1 MNLLIVISSMNSGG
15 AERVAAN
22 LANHWAGKGWN
33 VIVVTIYSVELDFYQ
48 LHPAVKRISLNLASD
63 SGNPPAAV
71 VNNLRRIVA
80 LRRVLRAVQPDIAL
94 ALMSEANI
102 LLALAATGMRG
113 IMTVGSEH
121 IYPPQYPL
129 GTAWETLRTHLYAHL
144 TALTALTQESS
155 AWLRRHTRA
164 RKIVV
169 IPNAATFPLPD
180 REPCLE
186 LPHMPQ
192 GGRMLLAVGRLDAQ
206 KGFDLLIATFQRLV
220 EDFPDWML
228 VILGEG
234 PDRAALEQQVQ
245 SVGLTDRIRLPGRA
259 GNVGRWYAAA
269 DLYVMSSRFEG
280 FPNTLVEAMAHGLP
294 VVSFDC
300 DTGSRDI
307 VRHGVDGLLVPAGD
321 TDALEG
327 ALRGMMADPSLRQRF
342 AQRAVEA
349 RERFSI
355 EKIAAMWERLFEE
368 LKGAKPR

>member
-1 MNLLIVISSMNSGG
+1 M
-15 AERVAAN
+15 
-22 LANHWAGKGWN
+22 
-33 VIVVTIYSVELDFYQ
+33 
-48 LHPAVKRISLNLASD
+48 ASD
-63 SGNPPAAV
+63 SENPSAAV
-71 VNNLRRIVA
+71 VNNLRCIFA
-80 LRRVLRAVQPDIAL
+80 LRWVLREVQPTIAL
-94 ALMSEANI
+94 ALMSSTNV
-102 LLALAATGMRG
+102 LLALAATGLRG
-113 IMTVGSEH
+113 IVTVGSEH

-129 GTAWETLRTHLYAHL
+129 GAAWETLRKHLYAHL

-169 IPNAATFPLPD
+169 IPNAATFPLPE

-186 LPHMPQ
+186 PPDIPQ
-192 GGRMLLAVGRLDAQ
+192 GKRMLLAVGRLDAQ
-206 KGFDLLIATFQRLV
+206 KGFDLLIATFQRLA
-220 EDFPDWML
+220 EEFPDWML

-234 PDRAALEQQVQ
+234 PDRAALEQQVR
-245 SVGLTDRIRLPGRA
+245 SVGLVDRIRLPGRA

-294 VVSFDC
+294 AVSFDC
-300 DTGSRDI
+300 DTGPRDI

-327 ALRGMMADPSLRQRF
+327 ALHGMMADPSLRHRF

-355 EKIAAMWERLFEE
+355 EKIAAMWEALFEE
-368 LKGAKPR
+368 LRSAKPR